1 MNKYKIIEN
10 NGGLDYQKLIESA
23 PDYQKFM
30 EAGIEIESYSMHDAV
45 CSVYDNLPNTW
56 RQCYVLDVNTLKM
69 FIVYWHRDSMCRI
82 TTTENFHSTLEKSL
96 MKKYKISLNQNK
108 HPDLITYEFVMNYLT
123 VESDSPLN
131 AFRKYC
137 EQYSFVVLDSKF
149 GYVFDTESL
158 DLYYASWSVNEQIGH
173 SSFVKKLEKP
183 IEKPKMKKY
192 KILFQ
197 LEPTFE
203 TFESCGIEIGAES
216 LEHNVVFAAKLLNYS
231 KKYVEGYT
239 EGHALDVDTLE
250 IWRFWYHYDSS
261 VNTTPIVKKCFLSKL
276 KKSEVKPNLMNNLS
290 FKTLAEANLRRLPL
304 FKNSKGLPAH
314 SKPDGSDWSHAEWL
328 QAVIGELGEY
338 ANIMKKVQRGD
349 LTMEEAK
356 PSIEKELADV
366 MTYFAIL
373 AQQLNIDLGQAVE
386 DKFNEVS
393 DKVKCDVYIQND
405 KVVSNY
411 EVKSKKELRDELIK
425 IKEKQKR
432 INTNAKNNFLKAEGY
447 HKSMSFNST
456 QIANIVVGAMAVY
469 LMNPFYYHKPQI
481 TLFLQDL
488 GNGKIYSKTKECE
501 KRTFS
506 MLRPTHLKEMGS
518 EIVKGTLTKILLNG
532 KEYETNCVVKVG
544 DLIQFSDE
552 RNILYSLRITELIV
566 S

>member
-1 MNKYKIIEN
+1 MTTYKVI
-10 NGGLDYQKLIESA
+10 
-23 PDYQKFM
+23 P
-30 EAGIEIESYSMHDAV
+30 
-45 CSVYDNLPNTW
+45 
-56 RQCYVLDVNTLKM
+56 
-69 FIVYWHRDSMCRI
+69 
-82 TTTENFHSTLEKSL
+82 
-96 MKKYKISLNQNK
+96 NQNK
-108 HPDLITYEFVMNYLT
+108 YPDSITYGFMMNSFT
-123 VESDSPLN
+123 VESDSPVN

-137 EQYSFVVLDSKF
+137 EHDSFVLNLDSNF
-149 GYVFDTESL
+149 AYVLDTESL
-158 DLYYASWSVNEQIGH
+158 DLYHASWLINEQIGH

-183 IEKPKMKKY
+183 VEKPKMNKY

-239 EGHALDVDTLE
+239 EGHALDLDTLE
-250 IWRFWYHYDSS
+250 VWRFWYRYDSS

-276 KKSEVKPNLMNNLS
+276 EKSEVEPKPMNNLS
-290 FKTLAEANLRRLPL
+290 FKTLAEANLKRIPL

-314 SKPDGSDWSHAEWL
+314 SKSDGSDWSHAEWL

-349 LTMEEAK
+349 LTMEEAM
-356 PSIEKELADV
+356 PSIKKEIADV
-366 MTYFAIL
+366 QTYFSIL
-373 AQQLNIDLGQAVE
+373 ALRLGIDLGQVTQ

-432 INTNAKNNFLKAEGY
+432 INTNAKENFLKAEGY
-447 HKSMSFNST
+447 HKSMSFNSA
-456 QIANIVVGAMAVY
+456 QIANMVVGAMAGY
-469 LMNPFYYHKPQI
+469 LMSPFYYHKPQI

-506 MLRPTHLKEMGS
+506 MLGPNHLKELGS
-518 EIVKGTLTKILLNG
+518 EIVKGILTKILLNG

>member
-1 MNKYKIIEN
+1 MTKYKII
-10 NGGLDYQKLIESA
+10 
-23 PDYQKFM
+23 P
-30 EAGIEIESYSMHDAV
+30 
-45 CSVYDNLPNTW
+45 
-56 RQCYVLDVNTLKM
+56 
-69 FIVYWHRDSMCRI
+69 
-82 TTTENFHSTLEKSL
+82 
-96 MKKYKISLNQNK
+96 NQNK
-108 HPDLITYEFVMNYLT
+108 HPDSITNDFMMNYFT
-123 VESDSPLN
+123 VESDSPVN
-131 AFRKYC
+131 AFRKYY
-137 EQYSFVVLDSKF
+137 EHNGFAVSLDLF

-158 DLYYASWSVNEQIGH
+158 DLYYVSWSVDEQIGY
-173 SSFVKKLEKP
+173 SSFAKKLEKP
-183 IEKPKMKKY
+183 KMKTYRLIPNQKNLNPSYEEMMASEYLIEACTPKQALLIHRAFNPKVNCGMALDIGTLDLYRVLYSTSFLDDDSYSDFFVRKLKPEIKPK
-192 KILFQ
+192 
-197 LEPTFE
+197 
-203 TFESCGIEIGAES
+203 
-216 LEHNVVFAAKLLNYS
+216 
-231 KKYVEGYT
+231 
-239 EGHALDVDTLE
+239 
-250 IWRFWYHYDSS
+250 
-261 VNTTPIVKKCFLSKL
+261 
-276 KKSEVKPNLMNNLS
+276 LMNNLS
-290 FKTLAEANLRRLPL
+290 FKTLTEANNKRLPL

-349 LTMEEAK
+349 LTMEKAK

-393 DKVKCDVYIQND
+393 DRIKANVYIQND

-447 HKSMSFNST
+447 HKSMSFNSA
-456 QIANIVVGAMAVY
+456 QIANMVVGAMAGY

-506 MLRPTHLKEMGS
+506 MLGPVHLKEMGS

-532 KEYETNCVVKVG
+532 KEYESNHVVKVG